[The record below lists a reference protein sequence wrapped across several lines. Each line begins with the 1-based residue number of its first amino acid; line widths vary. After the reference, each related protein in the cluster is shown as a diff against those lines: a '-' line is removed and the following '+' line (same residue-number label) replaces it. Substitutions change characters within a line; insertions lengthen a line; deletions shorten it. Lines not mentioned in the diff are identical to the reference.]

1 MLTNK
6 EGGKEEE
13 EDTHRAHVAGK
24 MAGGDVTE
32 LLSALLSTDN
42 DVRSKAEVSKGGEQ
56 KMGGFLFLLH
66 KFFLCQLVSS
76 ISSNSFGKSKYG
88 NFLV

>member
-42 DVRSKAEVSKGGEQ
+42 DVRSKAEVSKGGGQ
-56 KMGGFLFLLH
+56 
-66 KFFLCQLVSS
+66 
-76 ISSNSFGKSKYG
+76 
-88 NFLV
+88 

>member
-42 DVRSKAEVSKGGEQ
+42 DVRSKAEVSKGGGQ
-56 KMGGFLFLLH
+56 KMGGFLFPLRN
-66 KFFLCQLVSS
+66 FFLCQLVSS
-76 ISSNSFGKSKYG
+76 ISSNSFG
-88 NFLV
+88 

>member
-42 DVRSKAEVSKGGEQ
+42 DVRSKAEVSKGGGQ
-56 KMGGFLFLLH
+56 KMGGFLFPLRI
-66 KFFLCQLVSS
+66 FFCANLFRLFLQIHL
-76 ISSNSFGKSKYG
+76 GKVNIYIYKR
-88 NFLV
+88 